1 MMSDLLVTGSHGN
14 VLCQNYCS
22 KEQQS
27 LALSCVYAS
36 DLSMMLSFV
45 SFKTGAQE
53 SDSAHSNQ
61 GRESCFGSKL
71 ICSQVDHVIHDKINH
86 QASDWTH

>member
-1 MMSDLLVTGSHGN
+1 
-14 VLCQNYCS
+14 
-22 KEQQS
+22 
-27 LALSCVYAS
+27 
-36 DLSMMLSFV
+36 MMLSFV

-86 QASDWTH
+86 EASDWTH